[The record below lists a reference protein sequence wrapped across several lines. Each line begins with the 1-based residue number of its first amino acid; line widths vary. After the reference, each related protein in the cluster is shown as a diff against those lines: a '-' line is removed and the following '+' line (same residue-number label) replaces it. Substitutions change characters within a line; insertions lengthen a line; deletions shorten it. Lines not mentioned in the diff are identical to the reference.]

1 MNLHSLLATRESDRR
16 PVRAVRVGAG
26 KFRSMYLAQARRTP
40 GLRIL
45 AVADLAPERARASLA
60 RVGWSAER
68 YGAKSLDE
76 AARDGTTFV
85 TDDAG
90 RAIAHAATE
99 VVIDATGSP
108 AAGIA
113 HPLPAFRHPNHLRL
127 VNTQAHPPPPPPPPP
142 PP

>member
-1 MNLHSLLATRESDRR
+1 MNPPSLLAARESDRR
-16 PVRAVRVGAG
+16 PVRAVLIGAG
-26 KFRSMYLAQARRTP
+26 KFGSMYLAQARRTP

-60 RVGWSAER
+60 RAGWSAER

-76 AARDGTTFV
+76 AERDGTTFV

-99 VVIDATGSP
+99 GVIDATGRP
-108 AAGIA
+108 AAGSPDA
-113 HPLPAFRHPNHLRL
+113 AQCCRQGR
-127 VNTQAHPPPPPPPPP
+127 A
-142 PP
+142 